1 MKYPVV
7 LFIALLMAMQVS
19 FTQEVV
25 KQELEEVTVTAG
37 RIDLPFSKN
46 SRTIKIIS
54 SEEIKKSGVII

>member
-46 SRTIKIIS
+46 SRTN
-54 SEEIKKSGVII
+54 

>member
-37 RIDLPFSKN
+37 RIDLPFSKIPVLLKLFL
-46 SRTIKIIS
+46 R
-54 SEEIKKSGVII
+54 KK